1 MFSPKRACVYAGQ
14 SYRGSNVGRDDARQ
28 VERGDGGV
36 AMSYEPVPRWKQRL
50 GGVLIAA
57 IGGGGT
63 LWLWHVARSEGHVY
77 LKASVLMPAFL
88 VLGLA
93 MVAIPGYKEER
104 LARGEDLAGLSGVQL
119 LTPRWWIVLVIAL
132 AAGLGNLLL
141 LQVS

>member
-1 MFSPKRACVYAGQ
+1 
-14 SYRGSNVGRDDARQ
+14 
-28 VERGDGGV
+28 
-36 AMSYEPVPRWKQRL
+36 MSYEPVPRWKQRL